1 MQCLVIL
8 HICPT
13 FGNYLYNPHFTP
25 VFFSDTFVKNSYT
38 LDNMPTQKPRIAITV
53 PDEINQTL
61 ERLYELT
68 GTPKSK
74 LIVEMLEQYVPV
86 LEQVVDTLEKIKS
99 DKENGKEIAKK
110 FAQDMLFDGQEMLGV
125 LASEAK
131 KI

>member
-1 MQCLVIL
+1 
-8 HICPT
+8 
-13 FGNYLYNPHFTP
+13 
-25 VFFSDTFVKNSYT
+25 
-38 LDNMPTQKPRIAITV
+38 MPTQKPRIAITV

-86 LEQVVDTLEKIKS
+86 LDQVVDTLEKIKS

>member
-1 MQCLVIL
+1 
-8 HICPT
+8 
-13 FGNYLYNPHFTP
+13 
-25 VFFSDTFVKNSYT
+25 
-38 LDNMPTQKPRIAITV
+38 MPTQKPRIAITV

-74 LIVEMLEQYVPV
+74 LIVEMLEQYVPI
-86 LEQVVDTLEKIKS
+86 LDQVVDTLEKIKS

>member
-1 MQCLVIL
+1 
-8 HICPT
+8 
-13 FGNYLYNPHFTP
+13 
-25 VFFSDTFVKNSYT
+25 
-38 LDNMPTQKPRIAITV
+38 MPTQKPRIAITV

-61 ERLYELT
+61 DRLYELT

-99 DKENGKEIAKK
+99 DKENGKEIAKN
-110 FAQDMLFDGQEMLGV
+110 FAQNMLFDGQEMLGV

-131 KI
+131 KL

>member
-1 MQCLVIL
+1 
-8 HICPT
+8 
-13 FGNYLYNPHFTP
+13 
-25 VFFSDTFVKNSYT
+25 
-38 LDNMPTQKPRIAITV
+38 MPTQKPRIAITV
-53 PDEINQTL
+53 PDEINHTL

-86 LEQVVDTLEKIKS
+86 LDQVVDTLEKIKS

-125 LASEAK
+125 IAKEARDL
-131 KI
+131 

>member
-1 MQCLVIL
+1 
-8 HICPT
+8 
-13 FGNYLYNPHFTP
+13 
-25 VFFSDTFVKNSYT
+25 
-38 LDNMPTQKPRIAITV
+38 MPTQKPRIAITV